1 MQKVKEKFKD
11 MPTIDKVKVVAG
23 WLQEKK
29 AMDIR
34 ALDIQG
40 LSPITETLVIA
51 TATSVRHAQGLANH
65 VLDKVSEEKLE
76 YLGMEGFQQGAW
88 ILLDLNDVLVHIFQE
103 DNRGFYNIEGLWSEG
118 KPIELPFHDEE

>member
-88 ILLDLNDVLVHIFQE
+88 ILLDLNDVLAHIFQE